1 MQHRILNQMAD
12 SLGALKNIL
21 TKSQAHLSEQGLE
34 DNSILHA
41 QLAPDMFNF
50 IRQVQ
55 ASTDTAKN
63 AAARLSGKTA
73 PVFEDTEETFEQLHA
88 RIQRAIDYVRSF
100 NEEDFSDADTV
111 QITLPFAP
119 GMYVLGVDYLHQFAI
134 PNFYF
139 HVTTTYAIARN
150 QGVALGKRDYI
161 PGMNFKPLEG

>member
-1 MQHRILNQMAD
+1 MYHRLLNQMAD

-21 TKSQAHLSEQGLE
+21 TKIQSHLSEQGLE

-41 QLAPDMFNF
+41 RLAPDMFHF
-50 IRQVQ
+50 IRQIQ

-63 AAARLSGKTA
+63 AAARLTGKTP

-100 NEEDFSDADTV
+100 NEEDFSNADTV

-139 HVTTTYAIARN
+139 HVTTAYAIARN
-150 QGVALGKRDYI
+150 QGIALGKRDYI